1 MDKFTSE
8 RYRLSKDELVE
19 MLKERLNLEDNGGIW
34 GYGMYLDGDVF
45 VLERVNDERFDEL
58 EGRRKL

>member
-1 MDKFTSE
+1 MDKSTTE

-19 MLKERLNLEDNGGIW
+19 ILKEKLNLEDNGGIW
-34 GYGMYLDGDVF
+34 GYGMYLDGDFF
-45 VLERVNDERFDEL
+45 VLERFNSELFDEL